1 MKQRERDILLD
12 TLEEDKR
19 RGNFIRIFPS
29 QGSSIYNNY
38 FEATRNSNRFVY
50 QCLYGKLIFNEGA
63 MPDKTYQLAE
73 SKKTK
78 QAIVNKS
85 SAGGKSEVVIS
96 ADDIILEYVR
106 RLIESIKGISIGNF
120 KQVWR
125 KGLLNFINS
134 SMWHE
139 PIDLNQP
146 YLYNPSIRLYKLLQ
160 QRFNELRLRREEL
173 VMKNNDCRIAQYL
186 ETEQKRK
193 KFLLKYSAQEL
204 EDLIVTSG
212 KGFALEFAKYF
223 HEFGAGILTQIRGV
237 MTSRSKSQLTRGKQ
251 KTNPEEDEEVVKLKK
266 MLQTPS
272 IAKKHMS

>member
-1 MKQRERDILLD
+1 MTQRQRDILLD
-12 TLEEDKR
+12 TLEEDRR

-38 FEATRNSNRFVY
+38 FEATRNSNRFIY

-63 MPDKTYQLAE
+63 TSDKADQVAE
-73 SKKTK
+73 SRKTK
-78 QAIVNKS
+78 QPTAVSKS
-85 SAGGKSEVVIS
+85 PAGGKSEVVIS
-96 ADDIILEYVR
+96 TDDIVLEYVR
-106 RLIESIKGISIGNF
+106 RLIESVKGISIGNF

-125 KGLLNFINS
+125 KGILNFINS

-139 PIDLNQP
+139 HIDLSQP
-146 YLYNPSIRLYKLLQ
+146 YPYNTPIRLYKLLQ
-160 QRFNELRLRREEL
+160 QRFNELRLRKEEL

-186 ETEQKRK
+186 EAEQKRK

-251 KTNPEEDEEVVKLKK
+251 KANPEEEEVVKLKK
-266 MLQTPS
+266 VLQTPGV
-272 IAKKHMS
+272 AKKLAS